1 MYCLLEIVAVAR
13 DHLASQFT
21 KQLDWLKVTIHI
33 FYEKFIYI
41 YNM

>member
-21 KQLDWLKVTIHI
+21 KQLDWLKV
-33 FYEKFIYI
+33 YEKFIYI
-41 YNM
+41 SNM